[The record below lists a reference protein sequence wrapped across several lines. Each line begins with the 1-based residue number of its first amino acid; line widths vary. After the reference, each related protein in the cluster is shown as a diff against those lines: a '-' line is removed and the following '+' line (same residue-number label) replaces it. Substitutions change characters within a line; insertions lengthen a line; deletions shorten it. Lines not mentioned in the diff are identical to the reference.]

1 MWLAAWLGFGVAFGQ
16 SLSVD
21 GTCED
26 TMLLEVTD
34 LTPGGSYALFSSP
47 TLGAITLDRGPC
59 VGTSLDL
66 GVPGLRFRRMAT
78 ADSLGRDSVSVPG
91 RPEIC
96 GHYVQAQDLTTCE
109 TTGVVEFEAEP
120 EPVEGYLVVAE
131 GRRGLYGQ
139 ELVLID
145 LDAGEAFSMG
155 DLDYPLTG
163 MSYDPSG
170 NLWGVEAMGWGMPRI
185 GIIDPVSATI
195 SDMYVSGHDGPHSGF
210 SWLGDRLFI
219 WSEAGDELHELDA
232 LSGED
237 YGSIYYGGSLDMALC
252 ADRDGNLYRNYAQT
266 WYLIDP
272 DAGSETTVCT
282 VSDLPSTNGN
292 GCTFHDGDLYSIHG
306 TDSTRTLWRVDLTMC
321 SAESTG
327 IVLPDGADAIAG
339 VP

>member
-1 MWLAAWLGFGVAFGQ
+1 MWVMSWLG
-16 SLSVD
+16 LSVAMAQSVTVD
-21 GTCED
+21 GHCEE
-26 TMLLEVTD
+26 TMLLELTD

-47 TLGAITLDRGPC
+47 TPGTITLDRGPC
-59 VGTSLDL
+59 AGTSLDL
-66 GVPGLRFRRMAT
+66 DVPGLRFRRMAT
-78 ADSLGRDSVSVPG
+78 ADAFGQDAVSVPG

-96 GHYVQAQDLTTCE
+96 GHYVQAQDLTTCG
-109 TTGVVEFEAEP
+109 TTGVVEFEVPP
-120 EPVEGYLVVAE
+120 EPSEGYLVVAE

-163 MSYDPSG
+163 MSYDSSG

-185 GIIDPVSATI
+185 GIVDPVGAAI

-219 WSEAGDELHELDA
+219 WSEAGDELHELDP
-232 LSGED
+232 LTGVD

-252 ADRDGNLYRNYAQT
+252 ADADGNLFRNYAST
-266 WYLIDP
+266 WYEIDP
-272 DAGSETTVCT
+272 DAGSETTLCT
-282 VSDLPSTNGN
+282 IGTLPSTSGN
-292 GCTFHDGDLYSIHG
+292 GCTFHEGELYSIHG
-306 TDSTRTLWRVDLTMC
+306 TDGSRTLWRVDLATC
-321 SAESTG
+321 TAESTG
-327 IVLPDGADAIAG
+327 ITLPDGADAIAG